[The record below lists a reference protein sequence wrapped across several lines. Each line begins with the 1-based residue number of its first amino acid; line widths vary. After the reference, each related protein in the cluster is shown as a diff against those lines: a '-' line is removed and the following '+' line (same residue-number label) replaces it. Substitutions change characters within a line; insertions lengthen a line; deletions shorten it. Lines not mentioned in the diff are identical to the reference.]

1 MRTLLKKDWQDFLLF
16 SPMAQTMQSKVRSS
30 LTDLPVLF
38 KRSFVILT
46 HNDPLRMAGATAFF
60 TSFALPFILILLTQF
75 MSLLFDPLK
84 IRREL
89 FQDLSSV
96 LGRESVRQVVDT
108 LIAFRQLAYN
118 IWIALFGF
126 VFLLMVA
133 TTLLMVVKGSINQL
147 WRIKV
152 EEGRS
157 VIGKLGTRLQ
167 SILII
172 VGTGILIIISIL
184 AEAAR
189 VQMSHNI
196 SGVSTTIAIFVNGGL
211 TYFFSLLFVTVWF
224 GIIFRLLPDARPS
237 CRVALTGGFV
247 TAVLFIIGRY
257 ILRTL
262 LINSNISTLYGTS
275 GSIVLILLFVFYS
288 SLILYFGAA
297 FTHEC
302 ADYIHQP
309 IKPLPYAR
317 RYKVEEVRGG

>member
-1 MRTLLKKDWQDFLLF
+1 
-16 SPMAQTMQSKVRSS
+16 MAHTMQSKVRSS
-30 LTDLPVLF
+30 IADLPVLF
-38 KRSFVILT
+38 KRSLSILV

-60 TSFALPFILILLTQF
+60 TSFALPFILILLIQF
-75 MSLLFDPLK
+75 MSLVVDPLK

-89 FQDLSSV
+89 FQDLSNIIGKEGV
-96 LGRESVRQVVDT
+96 ITVVDT
-108 LIAFRQLAYN
+108 LVAFRQLAYN
-118 IWIALFGF
+118 VWIAFFGF
-126 VFLLMVA
+126 LFLIMVA

-147 WRIKV
+147 WRIKP
-152 EEGRS
+152 EAGRS
-157 VIGKLGTRLQ
+157 VMNKLGTRLQ
-167 SILII
+167 SIFII
-172 VGTGILIIISIL
+172 VGTGVLIIISIV

-189 VQMSHNI
+189 VKMSQNI
-196 SGVSTTIAIFVNGGL
+196 SGVSPTIAFYVNSGL

-237 CRVALTGGFV
+237 WRVAFTGGFV

-257 ILRTL
+257 LLRML

-317 RYKVEEVRGG
+317 KYKLQEVHGE

>member
-1 MRTLLKKDWQDFLLF
+1 
-16 SPMAQTMQSKVRSS
+16 MAQTLPSKIRSS
-30 LTDLPVLF
+30 LVDLSVLF
-38 KRSFVILT
+38 KRSFAILT

-75 MSLLFDPLK
+75 LSLLFDPMK

-89 FQDLSSV
+89 FQDLSSI
-96 LGRESVRQVVDT
+96 LGRDSVQQLVDT

-118 IWIALFGF
+118 VWITLFGF
-126 VFLLMVA
+126 LFLLMVA

-157 VIGKLGTRLQ
+157 FIGKLRTRLQ

-172 VGTGILIIISIL
+172 VGTGILIIVSIL
-184 AEAAR
+184 AEAIR
-189 VQMSHNI
+189 LKMNQNI
-196 SGVSTTIAIFVNGGL
+196 SDVSPTIAFYINSGL
-211 TYFFSLLFVTVWF
+211 TYFLSLLFVTLWF

-237 CRVALTGGFV
+237 WKVSFTGAFV
-247 TAVLFIIGRY
+247 TAILFIIGRY
-257 ILRTL
+257 LLRLL
-262 LINSNISTLYGTS
+262 LINSNIGTLYGAS
-275 GSIVLILLFVFYS
+275 GSIVLVLLFVFYS

-302 ADYIHQP
+302 ADYLHQP
-309 IKPLPYAR
+309 IKPLPYAK
-317 RYKVEEVRGG
+317 RYKVEELRGS